1 MSLNYNLG
9 KIAQFKDNFDLA
21 YQEYKGM
28 DGVYTDVKRDLKQL
42 IFASM
47 MISLNEITYKNVSE
61 WYARLIVAEEINR
74 VNVWEKWEDNKLVKI
89 PIEPKLLTQYLGL
102 ATNAN
107 NRSRSEWV
115 KAMLRDD
122 NWSTTNK
129 THNYTATTLTSKLR
143 KLEVEFQEKVFQ

>member
-1 MSLNYNLG
+1 MSLNYDLS
-9 KIAQFKDNFDLA
+9 KITQFKDNFDLA
-21 YQEYKGM
+21 YQEYNGM
-28 DGVYTDVKRDLKQL
+28 DGTYTDVKRDLKQL

-47 MISLNEITYKNVSE
+47 MISLNCITYKNVAE
-61 WYARLIVAEEINR
+61 WYARLIIAEEINK
-74 VNVWEKWEDNKLVKI
+74 VNVWEKWEGTELVKT

-122 NWSTTNK
+122 SWSTTNK
-129 THNYTATTLTSKLR
+129 THNYTVATLTAKLR
-143 KLEVEFQEKVFQ
+143 KLEVQFEEKVFI